1 MSSLLADHLIIEF
14 DRALR
19 TVFAPARSVRPTPG
33 AFCVESDLNEAER
46 QLGID
51 DDGKAEVGWHLWLS
65 VACDDRRLAARPG
78 QFLPFFIES
87 RRKMVDPTVLKPD

>member
-1 MSSLLADHLIIEF
+1 MSLPVGERGVAEVGPLGAEADG
-14 DRALR
+14 D
-19 TVFAPARSVRPTPG
+19 G
-33 AFCVESDLNEAER
+33 ADGVGDEAER

-87 RRKMVDPTVLKPD
+87 WRKMVEPTVLKSN